1 MGKVVPVNGALPVS
15 EWRILWFSPN
25 AGLWETSQLEHDF
38 ANGLVSQGAQVTV
51 IRCRGL
57 FNTFCPVMQANQLD
71 ISDSDSQ
78 KKAICKQCRSI
89 EAASRSVAKYSTLW
103 LDDYVTHEMKDRITD
118 EVNEVNA
125 SNWYETNSWV
135 IPVNRYSTYLSMLH
149 HKVSDVTVSEV
160 AWKEYISDLRNSLM
174 ALEALPSIFAE
185 VDPTHGFVY
194 NPLYPT
200 NRVFTE
206 LVLADPAIQ
215 YVGLSAGAFV
225 ADRYSTIALYRSIQS
240 SQTAVD
246 SPSLMES
253 LEIPLTRLEIEL
265 VEMNLRHLIQGRDP
279 WVYSTPPTF
288 MAINEIQHKLGIT
301 GHKPVAV
308 VLIGSPD
315 ETRSSALVGA
325 EFERV
330 PLDQVSSVTE
340 FIEQALQA
348 ARNSPEIDFVFRL
361 HPRLAPNKRE
371 SLRSP
376 DLDLI
381 EELLSQRGT
390 NVFLNSPDDGIGLY
404 DVARITTFGIN
415 HASSAGLEF
424 LALGIP
430 VIHYDPPRLNAY
442 PPSLGWEV
450 SRHNEHE
457 FIDAINV
464 AAQMSRSTDISI
476 RAWRWYA
483 VVLVRAIT
491 HRFGERDP
499 QSSHEV
505 EPKRNFLTA
514 RRLIPVRVRERI
526 SRRLASRNRAKWIQ
540 GNKETNDSRLWV
552 QECIDRI
559 AKFDNSIVWNPKAIV
574 RGACLSPEQ
583 EKSSIQSRIVK
594 INRIVGA
601 SHNGY
606 R

>member
-1 MGKVVPVNGALPVS
+1 MRLGLPVS

-57 FNTFCPVMQANQLD
+57 FNTFCPVMQANQLA

-78 KKAICKQCRSI
+78 KKAICKQCRST
-89 EAASRSVAKYSTLW
+89 EAAYRSVAKYSTLW
-103 LDDYVTHEMKDRITD
+103 LDDYVTHEMKDRITA
-118 EVNEVNA
+118 EVNEVNH
-125 SNWYETNSWV
+125 SNWSENGRRV

-149 HKVSDVTVSEV
+149 HKVPDVTVSEV
-160 AWKEYISDLRNSLM
+160 AWNEYVSDLRNSLL

-200 NRVFTE
+200 NRMFTE
-206 LVLADPAIQ
+206 LVLADPDIQ
-215 YVGLSAGAFV
+215 YVGLSTGAFV

-246 SPSLMES
+246 SPSLMKS
-253 LEIPLTRLEIEL
+253 LEIPLTDLEIEL
-265 VEMNLRHLIQGRDP
+265 VERNLGHLIQGRDP

-288 MAINEIQHKLGIT
+288 MATNEIQQKLGTT

-330 PLDQVSSVTE
+330 PIDQVSSVIE

-376 DLDLI
+376 DLDVI
-381 EELLSQRGT
+381 EELLSRRGT
-390 NVFLNSPDDGIGLY
+390 NVFLNSPGDGIGMY
-404 DVARITTFGIN
+404 DVARIAAFGIN

-450 SRHNEHE
+450 TRHNDQE
-457 FIDAINV
+457 FTDAISI
-464 AAQMSRSTDISI
+464 AAKTPRSTDIAI
-476 RAWRWYA
+476 GAWRWYA

-491 HRFGERDP
+491 HRFWEQRLP
-499 QSSHEV
+499 SVQEV
-505 EPKRNFLTA
+505 EPQHNYLA
-514 RRLIPVRVRERI
+514 ASRLIPVSVRERI
-526 SRRLASRNRAKWIQ
+526 SRKLASRNRAKLIQ
-540 GNKETNDSRLWV
+540 GNKETIDSELWV
-552 QECIDRI
+552 EECIDRI
-559 AKFDNSIVWNPKAIV
+559 ATFDNSIVWNPEVIV
-574 RGACLSPEQ
+574 RGASLSVEQ
-583 EKSSIQSRIVK
+583 EKSSIQSQMEEIK
-594 INRIVGA
+594 WIVGA
-601 SHNGY
+601 SHDTY
-606 R
+606 K

>member
-1 MGKVVPVNGALPVS
+1 MTIQVS
-15 EWRILWFSPN
+15 VSQWRILWFSPN
-25 AGLWETSQLEHDF
+25 AGLWETSQLEHDL
-38 ANGLVSQGAQVTV
+38 ANGLVSRGAQVTI

-57 FNTFCPVMQANQLD
+57 FSTFCPVMQAGQLK
-71 ISDSDSQ
+71 ISDTDSQ
-78 KKAICKQCRSI
+78 KKSICKECKMG
-89 EAASRSVAKYSTLW
+89 EAAFRSVAKYSTVW
-103 LDDYVTHEMKDRITD
+103 IDDYVTREMKDKVTSEVD
-118 EVNEVNA
+118 EVNHG
-125 SNWYETNSWV
+125 NWFENSRRV
-135 IPVNRYSTYLSMLH
+135 IPVNQYSTYLSMLH
-149 HKVSDVTVSEV
+149 HKVSDVTVSEL
-160 AWKEYISDLRNSLM
+160 AWNEYVSDLQNSLL
-174 ALEALPSIFAE
+174 ALEALPSIFTE

-206 LVLADPAIQ
+206 LVLADPKIQ

-225 ADRYSTIALYRSIQS
+225 SDRYSTIALYRSVAS

-253 LEIPLTRLEIEL
+253 LEMPLTQLEVEL
-265 VEMNLRHLIQGRDP
+265 VARNLGHLIQGRDP

-288 MAINEIQHKLGIT
+288 MPINEIQQKLGIT
-301 GHKPVAV
+301 GKKPLAV

-330 PLDQVSSVTE
+330 PIDQVSSVTE
-340 FIEQALQA
+340 FIEQTLQA

-376 DLDLI
+376 DLDVI
-381 EELLSQRGT
+381 EKLLSQRGK
-390 NVFLNSPDDGIGLY
+390 NVYLNSPGDGIGLY
-404 DVARITTFGIN
+404 DVARIATFGIN

-442 PPSLGWEV
+442 PPSLGLEV
-450 SRHNEHE
+450 SRLNKQE
-457 FIDAINV
+457 FTNAINIAV
-464 AAQMSRSTDISI
+464 QTRRSMCTAV

-491 HRFGERDP
+491 HR
-499 QSSHEV
+499 SL
-505 EPKRNFLTA
+505 EPRSQNPSPTSASPSFPWLRSVVPKAL
-514 RRLIPVRVRERI
+514 REKV
-526 SRRLASRNRAKWIQ
+526 SRRWAMRELKIQIEGGANSLESDEWI
-540 GNKETNDSRLWV
+540 
-552 QECIDRI
+552 QECIKRI
-559 AKFDNSIVWNPKAIV
+559 VLFDSTVVWNPVAIG
-574 RGACLSPEQ
+574 RGEPMSM
-583 EKSSIQSRIVK
+583 EKEFVEVEAAVSELLLATGDDK
-594 INRIVGA
+594 TN
-601 SHNGY
+601 
-606 R
+606 